1 MIKLEIFTHPFADYK
16 NLNLPWDYHC
26 LYILENGKQVYIG
39 ETKDIAR
46 RNKEHLEPY
55 DLCGKFTFDR
65 IHVITGE
72 DFEETPAKH
81 YEDLLIR
88 LMHADGKFE
97 VINRKMGDWTHYK
110 RKNDFELS
118 FDRLWPEL
126 EKKGLV
132 NEKHFYSVLNKGMY
146 KYCPDMMRLT
156 EKQQAALK
164 SIINAIN
171 SKETFPANEKFRSR
185 PILIRGDAGC
195 GKTAVAVSLFY
206 YLKTHTE
213 YRKLKTGLVY
223 ANPSTRK
230 EIKKVFSGTPEL
242 NKEDV
247 ISPVEATKRRYD
259 ILICDEAQRLRRNKN
274 IGYYL
279 RAFEEGNK
287 RLSLDNSHDE
297 LDWLLAASDRLILFY
312 DGKQIV
318 SPSDI
323 PENSFEKRVYDRFRG
338 IRPIDLDEQMRIRA
352 GAEYTPYVYDVLFQ
366 NTDRSK
372 NFENYDFRLFTDF
385 AEMRKVL
392 CEKEEKY
399 RLCRICSGGYGWKWV
414 SKTNPET
421 PDIVIDGCGVKWNRQ
436 SGGWLEND
444 KAKGEMGSIYSLA
457 GLDLNY
463 TAVVF
468 GPELYFDAQENK
480 IMVDRKNYYDKKIK
494 RGVSDGELRTFILNS
509 YAVLMTRGIR
519 GTYVYVC
526 DVNLR
531 RYLEKFIPT
540 A

>member
-1 MIKLEIFTHPFADYK
+1 M
-16 NLNLPWDYHC
+16 
-26 LYILENGKQVYIG
+26 
-39 ETKDIAR
+39 AR
-46 RNKEHLEPY
+46 V
-55 DLCGKFTFDR
+55 G
-65 IHVITGE
+65 
-72 DFEETPAKH
+72 
-81 YEDLLIR
+81 
-88 LMHADGKFE
+88 
-97 VINRKMGDWTHYK
+97 
-110 RKNDFELS
+110 
-118 FDRLWPEL
+118 
-126 EKKGLV
+126 KKGLV

-352 GAEYTPYVYDVLFQ
+352 GAEYTPYVYNVLFQ

-480 IMVDRKNYYDKKIK
+480 IMVDRKSYYDKKIK

-526 DVNLR
+526 DKNLR